1 MKALFIILNDLDYL
15 EDILEEF
22 VSLDIKG
29 ATVLDS
35 QGLAQAILGSESGSK
50 LFFNGP
56 FQRNLADQGRNNKTI
71 FTVLKKEKV
80 ESVVKAIREIVNPS
94 KKPAIGFMFSVPV
107 DDIFLLKPHK

>member
-56 FQRNLADQGRNNKTI
+56 FQRNLVDQGRNNKTI

-80 ESVVKAIREIVNPS
+80 ESVVKAIREIVYPS

>member
-35 QGLAQAILGSESGSK
+35 QGLAQAILGLK
-50 LFFNGP
+50 VAQNYFLMALF
-56 FQRNLADQGRNNKTI
+56 
-71 FTVLKKEKV
+71 KET
-80 ESVVKAIREIVNPS
+80 
-94 KKPAIGFMFSVPV
+94 
-107 DDIFLLKPHK
+107 